1 MWVDLRRVSN
11 LKMRDIKDNWF
22 AVSLG
27 GYYEYTGHWRIRN
40 ISWRARKVLKGYCI
54 GPRRSIMG
62 GKRSATFWDAQIFVT
77 EDGEPMTETM
87 ILSTLRDY
95 ASQIGITRGIRLNA
109 FVITRARHMFEDG
122 HSMRCVRQFFR
133 DPPYPEAETGD
144 YGDVRS
150 LVTAE

>member
-1 MWVDLRRVSN
+1 
-11 LKMRDIKDNWF
+11 
-22 AVSLG
+22 
-27 GYYEYTGHWRIRN
+27 
-40 ISWRARKVLKGYCI
+40 
-54 GPRRSIMG
+54 MG
-62 GKRSATFWDAQIFVT
+62 GKRSDTFWDAQIFVT

-133 DPPYPEAETGD
+133 DSPYPEAETDD
-144 YGDVRS
+144 YGDLRS